1 MKRIAIVL
9 LVLVLAMGMVFAQGK
24 GEKEA
29 TGRRTLR
36 ISAESWQISKIYL
49 EKAKEIF
56 EKNHPDVDVE
66 IITLADQN
74 VLANYV
80 IDWSKGNTETDLVF
94 LDGGYMAKTY
104 LAQGLIYDFDKEL
117 NFFKDFPKSKYQPGA
132 LETGV
137 YEGVQVCVPAIYEV
151 YGISLNKKMFQ
162 EAGLVDAN
170 GEPLPMKTWDDFYK
184 FSEKLTKK
192 DAGGVVTQ
200 VGSSIQFGNNLTGII
215 GGAVV
220 AQRGYLTKPDGYTYD
235 FDYPEFVHMIELWQ
249 KGVQNGYISTSTFV
263 DNAGGRNGFKAG
275 QIAMVYEAAGRWM
288 EAIPT
293 IGIENLS
300 LAPIPGGKG
309 TFAFGCQMAIPK
321 ASKNADLAMQFIKE
335 GVYSEY
341 VQVNTFTK
349 FGKMSVIKEHFNK
362 ALDETPMWKKLSDS
376 MENGVRIPQWQDQ
389 AKWLTG
395 LNVIFQEGLVDPKTS
410 ARDIVNKMTAL
421 SDSLKK

>member
-117 NFFKDFPKSKYQPGA
+117 GFFKDFPKSKYQPGA

-235 FDYPEFVHMIELWQ
+235 FDFPEFVHMVNLWQ
-249 KGVQNGYISTSTFV
+249 KGVQNGYISASTFV

-275 QIAMVYEAAGRWM
+275 QIAMAVLE
-288 EAIPT
+288 
-293 IGIENLS
+293 
-300 LAPIPGGKG
+300 
-309 TFAFGCQMAIPK
+309 
-321 ASKNADLAMQFIKE
+321 
-335 GVYSEY
+335 
-341 VQVNTFTK
+341 
-349 FGKMSVIKEHFNK
+349 
-362 ALDETPMWKKLSDS
+362 
-376 MENGVRIPQWQDQ
+376 
-389 AKWLTG
+389 
-395 LNVIFQEGLVDPKTS
+395 
-410 ARDIVNKMTAL
+410 
-421 SDSLKK
+421 